1 VFIIS
6 SRRAGLRV
14 HRLDNTP
21 AVPRSQQTNHHIP
34 VERMNCIPSAIA
46 ALALACAATLSAQ
59 SAVPTPRSV
68 TKLEIGADRTLAD
81 WQQITGYF
89 AALAAASPAVRVD
102 TLGPTTERR
111 PFIVATI
118 STPANIARLAAIR
131 SVQSK
136 LADPRKL
143 DAATEARAI
152 AEQPTV
158 VVISCNIHATEIASS
173 QMSMELAYRLATND
187 TLQQAL
193 RDVVVLLIPSMN
205 PDGEQLVTDW
215 YRQSVGTKWEGGPL
229 PWLYHHYVGHDNNRD
244 WYMITQQETRLVSR
258 MLYQSW
264 FPEIFYD
271 VHQQGSYGMRI
282 TVPPHVD
289 PIDPFVDPLIVRG
302 INQIGA
308 KMSWELESRGKSGV
322 GDGATY
328 DLWWHGGARSAPTR
342 HNMIG
347 LLTEA
352 ASVKIASPITIASEE
367 LAGHERGLPRYER
380 RVNFPNPWP
389 GGVWRQRDII
399 DYELIAAEALIR
411 LAADQRAEYVRN
423 FIALGRKAVS
433 AGAAGSPYAY
443 RVSAGRDP
451 EASRQ
456 LLEALRYGG
465 VEMGTMKGSSDVF
478 IPLAQPYRA
487 HVMDLFEIQ
496 HFPKMERYPG
506 GPVEKPYDVAGW
518 TLPLQMG
525 VDVSRVEKP
534 ISETLT
540 LLQTMAPDFPATAC
554 AAAGSGR
561 YVSLAASDTR
571 SYGLAAEALVSGRAV
586 RIAGNGSDAR
596 FVTEVPRTSAMTGCP
611 PRRTSTMPTGSTIR
625 RMPRVALYR
634 PWTGNIDEGWTRF
647 ILEKER
653 IPFAALTDSVVRAGK
668 LSDLY
673 DVILVPDMSFRDI
686 HDGMSPSQ
694 VPPRYAGGLGDSGVA
709 ALDAFTRAGG
719 TLVLLDRA
727 SELATSAMGV
737 AVKRITVPR
746 EQDDADA
753 TSSGSSLYAP
763 GSILRVLVDGT
774 HYVARGMSDT
784 AAVYFTNSVTFDVMA
799 GSAVRVIARYPSNES
814 DILLSGYLQGGSAI
828 AGKAAAVEVP
838 VGRGRVV
845 MFGFRVQYRGQSY
858 GTFKMLFNALLGE
871 GDSAMQR

>member
-1 VFIIS
+1 MNRIPLLIGALIVGGS
-6 SRRAGLRV
+6 ASLPAQ
-14 HRLDNTP
+14 TP
-21 AVPRSQQTNHHIP
+21 
-34 VERMNCIPSAIA
+34 
-46 ALALACAATLSAQ
+46 
-59 SAVPTPRSV
+59 VPTPRSV

-81 WQQITGYF
+81 WRQITGYF
-89 AALAAASPAVRVD
+89 AALASASPAVRVD
-102 TLGPTTERR
+102 TLGPTTEQR

-118 STPANIARLAAIR
+118 STPANIARLDAIR
-131 SVQSK
+131 SLQAR
-136 LADPRKL
+136 LGDPRKL
-143 DAATEARAI
+143 DAAAEARAI
-152 AEQPTV
+152 AEQPAV
-158 VVISCNIHATEIASS
+158 IVISCNIHATEIASS

-187 TLQQAL
+187 TLQRAL

-205 PDGEQLVTDW
+205 PDGEQLVTEW
-215 YRQSVGTKWEGGPL
+215 YRASVGTKWEGGPL

-271 VHQQGSYGMRI
+271 VHQQGAYGMRI

-322 GDGATY
+322 GDAATY

-352 ASVKIASPITIASEE
+352 ASVQIATPITIASEE

-399 DYELIAAEALIR
+399 DYELIAAEALVR
-411 LAADQRAEYVRN
+411 LASDQRAEYVRN
-423 FIALGRKAVS
+423 FIALGRKAVD
-433 AGAAGSPYAY
+433 AGRAGKPYGY

-451 EASRQ
+451 EASRR

-465 VEMGTMKGSSDVF
+465 VEMGTIPGSSDVF

-525 VDVSRVEKP
+525 VPVGRVEKP
-534 ISETLT
+534 IAGA
-540 LLQTMAPDFPATAC
+540 LLPITTMAPEFPASAC
-554 AAAGSGR
+554 RDAGRGR
-561 YVSLAASDTR
+561 YVALPASDTR
-571 SYGLAAEALVSGRAV
+571 SYRLIADALAAGRSVRVSGSGSGAQFVTGLSRPTTTGCAPQ
-586 RIAGNGSDAR
+586 RIA
-596 FVTEVPRTSAMTGCP
+596 
-611 PRRTSTMPTGSTIR
+611 TMPPGATIA
-625 RMPRVALYR
+625 RMPRIALYK

-647 ILEKER
+647 VLEQEH
-653 IPFAALTDSVVRAGK
+653 IPFTALTDSAVRAGK
-668 LSDLY
+668 LRDLY

-694 VPPRYAGGLGDSGVA
+694 VPPRYAGGLGDRGVA
-709 ALDAFTRAGG
+709 ALDTFARAGG

-737 AVKRITVPR
+737 AVKRVTVPR
-746 EQDDADA
+746 QGDEGEA
-753 TSSGSSLYAP
+753 TDEGSSLYAP

-784 AAVYFTNSVTFDVMA
+784 AAVYFTNSVTFDVGS
-799 GSAVRVIARYPSNES
+799 GSAARVIARYPSDES

-828 AGKAAAVEVP
+828 AGKAAAVEVR

-871 GDSAMQR
+871 GDSAMRR

>member
-1 VFIIS
+1 MNRIPLALAATLLGWSVTLQ
-6 SRRAGLRV
+6 A
-14 HRLDNTP
+14 
-21 AVPRSQQTNHHIP
+21 QQTN
-34 VERMNCIPSAIA
+34 
-46 ALALACAATLSAQ
+46 
-59 SAVPTPRSV
+59 VPTPKAV
-68 TKLEIGADRTLAD
+68 TKIDVGADRTLAD
-81 WQQITGYF
+81 WQQITSYF
-89 AALAAASPAVRVD
+89 AALASSSRAVRVD

-118 STPANIARLAAIR
+118 STPENIARLGEIR
-131 SVQSK
+131 TVQAM

-143 DAATEARAI
+143 DKAKEAAAI
-152 AEQPTV
+152 ASQPAV
-158 VVISCNIHATEIASS
+158 IVISCNIHATEIASS

-187 TLQQAL
+187 TLQRAL

-205 PDGEQLVTDW
+205 PDGEQLVTEW
-215 YRQSVGTKWEGGPL
+215 YRGSIGTKWEGGPL

-244 WYMITQQETRLVSR
+244 WYMITQDETRLVSR

-271 VHQQGSYGMRI
+271 VHQQGSFGMRI

-308 KMSWELESRGKSGV
+308 KMSWELESHDKSGV

-352 ASVKIASPITIASEE
+352 ASVKIATPITLQASE

-389 GGVWRQRDII
+389 GGVWRQRDIM
-399 DYELIAAEALIR
+399 DYELIAAEALVH

-423 FIALGRKAVS
+423 FVALGRKAVS
-433 AGAAGSPYAY
+433 AGARGDPYGY

-451 EASRQ
+451 EASRR

-465 VEMGTMKGSSDVF
+465 IEMGTIAGSSDVF

-525 VDVSRVEKP
+525 VAVSRVDSAMTAP
-534 ISETLT
+534 LSAITA
-540 LLQTMAPDFPATAC
+540 MAPDFPVAAC
-554 AAAGSGR
+554 VRPGSGR
-561 YVSLAASDTR
+561 YASLPASDTR
-571 SYGLAAEALVSGRAV
+571 SYGLIAGALTAGRAV
-586 RIAGNGSDAR
+586 RIAGSGGDTR
-596 FVTEVPRTSAMTGCP
+596 FVTELAPGAVTSGCAPTRTPSLP
-611 PRRTSTMPTGSTIR
+611 PGATMR
-625 RMPRVALYR
+625 RMPRIALYK

-647 ILEKER
+647 ILEKEH

-668 LSDLY
+668 LRDLY
-673 DVILVPDMSFRDI
+673 DVILVPDMSFREI
-686 HDGMSPSQ
+686 HDGMSASQ
-694 VPPRYAGGLGDSGVA
+694 VPPRYAGGLGDDGVA
-709 ALDAFTRAGG
+709 ALDKFARAGG

-746 EQDDADA
+746 QDDEGAGA
-753 TSSGSSLYAP
+753 GASLYAP

-774 HYVARGMSDT
+774 QYVARGMSDT
-784 AAVYFTNSVTFDVMA
+784 AAVYFTNSVTFEVPN
-799 GSAVRVIARYPSNES
+799 GSAAQVIARYPERES

-838 VGRGRVV
+838 VGSGRVV

-858 GTFKMLFNALLGE
+858 GTFKMLFNALIGE
-871 GDSAMQR
+871 GDSAMRR